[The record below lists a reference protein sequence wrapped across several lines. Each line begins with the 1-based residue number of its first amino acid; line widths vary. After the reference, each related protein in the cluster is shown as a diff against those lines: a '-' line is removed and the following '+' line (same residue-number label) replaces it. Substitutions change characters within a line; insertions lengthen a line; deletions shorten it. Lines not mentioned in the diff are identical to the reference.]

1 MSAATKNKIDRQTL
15 ADLARIDAKAELIN
29 GTIVT
34 QMPTGYLPS
43 RVAFRIARGL
53 DDFAESTRT
62 GYAFGDNVGFIVPR
76 LRSGRESFAPDAS
89 FYIGAIPSNPM
100 RFIEGAPTFAVEVRS
115 ENDYGASAEAEA
127 AAKRL
132 DYFEAGTRVVWDV
145 DPILK
150 RILKYRSDTPLAPI
164 AFAPGGIADAEP
176 AVAGWTI
183 EVDRDFAL

>member
-1 MSAATKNKIDRQTL
+1 MSAAAKIKIDRQTL
-15 ADLARIDAKAELIN
+15 DDLARIDAKAELIN
-29 GTIVT
+29 GGIVT
-34 QMPTGYLPS
+34 HVSCGYLPS

-62 GYAFGDNVGFIVPR
+62 GYAFGDNIGFIVPR
-76 LRSGRESFAPDAS
+76 LRSGRESFAPDVS
-89 FYIGAIPSNPM
+89 IYIGAIPSNPM

-145 DPILK
+145 DPIFK
-150 RILKYRSDTPLAPI
+150 RILKYRSDSPLAPI
-164 AFAPGGIADAEP
+164 AFAPGAIADADP
-176 AVAGWTI
+176 AVEAWPI
-183 EVDRDFAL
+183 EVDRVSI